1 MSPRFI
7 TAPSARNTSENSAV
21 EEPIPA
27 PSDNDG
33 NNDPVV
39 VIVEP
44 VVTAPEISTTPL
56 MSIVAPLIS
65 TSLSDTRSN
74 TPSAL

>member
-7 TAPSARNTSENSAV
+7 TAPSARNTSENSAE
-21 EEPIPA
+21 EEPNPA
-27 PSDNDG
+27 PSDDAG
-33 NNDPVV
+33 NKDPVV

-44 VVTAPEISTTPL
+44 VVTAPEISTTPF
-56 MSIVAPLIS
+56 MSIVVPFIS
-65 TSLSDTRSN
+65 TSLSDTRSR

>member
-1 MSPRFI
+1 M
-7 TAPSARNTSENSAV
+7 TAPSARKTSENSAV

-27 PSDNDG
+27 PSTEDG
-33 NNDPVV
+33 NKDPVV

-44 VVTAPEISTTPL
+44 AVIVPEISTVPFIS
-56 MSIVAPLIS
+56 MVVPLIS

>member
-1 MSPRFI
+1 M
-7 TAPSARNTSENSAV
+7 TAPSARKTSENSAV

-27 PSDNDG
+27 PSDDAG

-44 VVTAPEISTTPL
+44 VVTAPEISTTPFIS
-56 MSIVAPLIS
+56 MVVPLIS